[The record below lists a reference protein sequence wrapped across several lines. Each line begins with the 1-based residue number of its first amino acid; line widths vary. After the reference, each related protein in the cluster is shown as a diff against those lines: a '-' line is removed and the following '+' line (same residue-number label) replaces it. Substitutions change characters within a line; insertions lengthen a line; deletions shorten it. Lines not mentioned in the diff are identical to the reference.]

1 MKVWKN
7 ISYILLLF
15 LVLSLSSIKSQAAE
29 KGIIFVG
36 ESHISI
42 ASTSVTPSQGGD
54 NTLAGYI
61 LDDNLFFVFEN
72 SSDVGKAE
80 WLENKAL
87 DSVRGTIDAHE
98 NIGEWSIIIQHGATE
113 SMYPERWE
121 KYIPIWQKF
130 KNTLPDSKIYVLSIP
145 PLPEN
150 GRYWDE
156 WVKANNLPAPFSGHD
171 NKEVQA
177 FNKFC
182 EENSPVP
189 YLDFYGVYDGG
200 QALENSGSTLDSLDT
215 IDPNHFAPEVY
226 RSVLKKV
233 IKEIDS
239 GSAMVEAENN
249 SRAEAG
255 IKDAKMCGAIAEAEN
270 SSKVESSDK
279 GILAYYS
286 RLLEKFLN
294 I

>member
-279 GILAYYS
+279 GILGYYS

>member
-1 MKVWKN
+1 MKVWKS

-15 LVLSLSSIKSQAAE
+15 LVLSVSSIKSQAAE
-29 KGIIFVG
+29 RGIIFVG

-42 ASTSVTPSQGGD
+42 ASASVTPSQGGD

-61 LDDNLFFVFEN
+61 LDENLFFVFEN
-72 SSDVGKAE
+72 SSDVGKVE

-156 WVKANNLPAPFSGHD
+156 WVKANSLPAPFSGHD

-182 EENSPVP
+182 EENSLVP
-189 YLDFYGVYDGG
+189 YLDFYDEYNGG
-200 QALENSGSTLDSLDT
+200 QALEGSGSTLDSPDT

-233 IKEIDS
+233 AKAIDS
-239 GSAMVEAENN
+239 ENYVAEDAVKKVDSDNPVLEN
-249 SRAEAG
+249 TSTDKLDAG
-255 IKDAKMCGAIAEAEN
+255 NMGLLGYCH
-270 SSKVESSDK
+270 
-279 GILAYYS
+279 
-286 RLLEKFLN
+286 RLLKKFLN

>member
-7 ISYILLLF
+7 ISYILLF

-29 KGIIFVG
+29 RGIIFVG

-42 ASTSVTPSQGGD
+42 ASASVTPSQGGD

-72 SSDVGKAE
+72 GSDVGKAE
-80 WLENKAL
+80 WLENMAL
-87 DSVRGTIDAHE
+87 DSVRDIIDSHE
-98 NIGEWSIIIQHGATE
+98 AVGEWSIIIQHGATE
-113 SMYPERWE
+113 SMYPERWG

-156 WVKANNLPAPFSGHD
+156 WVKANSLPAPFSEHD

-189 YLDFYGVYDGG
+189 YLDFYNEYDGG
-200 QALENSGSTLDSLDT
+200 QALEGSGSTLDSPDT
-215 IDPNHFAPEVY
+215 IDSNHFAPEVY
-226 RSVLKKV
+226 RSVLEKV
-233 IKEIDS
+233 IKAVDS

-249 SRAEAG
+249 SRVEAG
-255 IKDAKMCGAIAEAEN
+255 IKDAKMCGAIAEVEN
-270 SSKVESSDK
+270 SSKVEPNSK
-279 GILAYYS
+279 GILGYYC

>member
-1 MKVWKN
+1 MKVWKS

-15 LVLSLSSIKSQAAE
+15 LVLSVSSIKSQAAE
-29 KGIIFVG
+29 RGIIFVG

-42 ASTSVTPSQGGD
+42 ASASVTPSQGGD

-80 WLENKAL
+80 WLKNKAL
-87 DSVRGTIDAHE
+87 DSVRNIIDSYE
-98 NIGEWSIIIQHGATE
+98 SVGKWSIIIQHGATE

-156 WVKANNLPAPFSGHD
+156 WVKANNLPAPFSEHN

-182 EENSPVP
+182 EKNSPVP
-189 YLDFYGVYDGG
+189 YLDFYGEYDGG
-200 QALENSGSTLDSLDT
+200 QALEGSGSTLDSPDT

-226 RSVLKKV
+226 RSVLEKV
-233 IKEIDS
+233 AKAIDS
-239 GSAMVEAENN
+239 DSYITKTENN

-255 IKDAKMCGAIAEAEN
+255 IKDAKMCGAIVEVEN
-270 SSKVESSDK
+270 SSKVEPNSK
-279 GILAYYS
+279 GILGYYYS
-286 RLLEKFLN
+286 FLKKLFS
-294 I
+294 